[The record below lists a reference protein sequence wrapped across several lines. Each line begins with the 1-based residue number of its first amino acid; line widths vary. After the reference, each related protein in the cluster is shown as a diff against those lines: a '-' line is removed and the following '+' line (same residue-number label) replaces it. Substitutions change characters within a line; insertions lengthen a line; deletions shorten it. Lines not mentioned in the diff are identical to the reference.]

1 MPLTGVIKT
10 KRVNASVEYASVK
23 NVPAFVTTADVD
35 TKIATATSDVL
46 SSKLAGFEA
55 TLGGNVEEFANRINI
70 IDDLEE
76 ALDKLKIDNTA
87 VLTPTAAGEPGEIRY
102 GKMNNEDYIFICVA
116 TNQWKRA
123 QLSTWS

>member
-1 MPLTGVIKT
+1 MSGLVKT
-10 KRVNASVEYASVK
+10 KRVQASIEYANVK

-87 VLTPTAAGEPGEIRY
+87 VLTATSAGEPGEIRY
-102 GKMNNEDYIFICVA
+102 GKVNNEDYIFICTA
-116 TNQWKRA
+116 TNVWKRA
-123 QLSTWS
+123 QLSTW